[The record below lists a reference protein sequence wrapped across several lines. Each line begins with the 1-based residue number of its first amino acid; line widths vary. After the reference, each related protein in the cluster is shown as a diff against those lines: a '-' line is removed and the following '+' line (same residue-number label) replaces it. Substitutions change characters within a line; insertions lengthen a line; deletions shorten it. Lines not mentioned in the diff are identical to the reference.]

1 MRKILA
7 VQHIE
12 CENLGIL
19 AQYLPKNNVKHNY
32 VIADENEDF
41 PDNVEGYSGLVL
53 LGGPRSI
60 NDYYKFFKR
69 EEALIKDALLRKI
82 PTLGICLGSQWLAKV
97 LGAKVYKG
105 KQKEIGWYKIKFT
118 NTSGDRIF
126 HDVGNEAIV
135 FQWHGD
141 TFNLPPNCTRLAS
154 SELYQNQ
161 AFRFRDNVYGLQFHL
176 EVTESMI
183 KEWVNEYKDE
193 LNQLKGR
200 IDANM
205 VIKEATKNVKSMSR
219 IAEKFF
225 SGFAKLINDQ

>member
-1 MRKILA
+1 MA
-7 VQHIE
+7 
-12 CENLGIL
+12 N
-19 AQYLPKNNVKHNY
+19 
-32 VIADENEDF
+32 ENEDF

-53 LGGPRSI
+53 LGGPISVY
-60 NDYYKFFKR
+60 DYYEFFKR
-69 EEALIKDALLRKI
+69 EETLIKDALSRKI

-105 KQKEIGWYKIKFT
+105 KQKEIGWHKIKFT

-126 HDVGNEAIV
+126 HDIGNEAVV

-193 LNQLKGR
+193 LNQLKGK
-200 IDANM
+200 IDANII
-205 VIKEATKNVKSMSR
+205 IKETPRNVKLMNR
-219 IAEKFF
+219 IAEKCCSRFVE
-225 SGFAKLINDQ
+225 LINNQ